1 MAPIEV
7 IVLTEFKR
15 DALVTFELQVAIVT
29 QQVVLIGNAL
39 RFLPSVTT
47 SISLKQLPI
56 GDDYR
61 SVAHVTNDDF
71 VAVVSIPEI
80 PAHFYSSSVVQLLPD
95 ELDYVENH
103 RHLSPPKCKF
113 PIMHFGQRIRKLN
126 AGGRVS
132 MFHRR
137 LRSTV
142 EPNAGVGSEIHQ
154 Q

>member
-80 PAHFYSSSVVQLLPD
+80 PAHFY
-95 ELDYVENH
+95 
-103 RHLSPPKCKF
+103 
-113 PIMHFGQRIRKLN
+113 FGACQK
-126 AGGRVS
+126 
-132 MFHRR
+132 
-137 LRSTV
+137 
-142 EPNAGVGSEIHQ
+142 
-154 Q
+154 